1 VLQNL
6 VGNAVKFTPPGGQI
20 MVRAAQCEQ
29 ELQGVLYQFLC
40 VSVEDNGPGVPLELQ
55 DNLFKKFVVGEQQAS
70 GSGLGLA
77 FCKLAVE
84 AHGGR
89 IWVDSEPGNGATF
102 TFTLPIAAEED
113 VERVLQESFSRS

>member
-1 VLQNL
+1 
-6 VGNAVKFTPPGGQI
+6 
-20 MVRAAQCEQ
+20 MR
-29 ELQGVLYQFLC
+29 
-40 VSVEDNGPGVPLELQ
+40 
-55 DNLFKKFVVGEQQAS
+55 DNLFQKFVVGGQAES

-89 IWVDSEPGNGATF
+89 IWVDSEPGQGATF

-113 VERVLQESFSRS
+113 AERFLQESFSGS